1 MQDACF
7 ILPLNF
13 HLLAVIFL
21 YSASVLLNS
30 NTKSEKLHMTQFNV
44 NKRRNVLYVINSR

>member
-21 YSASVLLNS
+21 YSASVLLN
-30 NTKSEKLHMTQFNV
+30 TKSEKLHMTQLNG